1 MYDRVA
7 RAVRNVPGQEAEVRF
22 LQGDGFRDREMYQEA
37 MNAYLLPTKYRNLD
51 GPWTVEA
58 VDRIT
63 ALLNATGKMQ
73 HLPDLL
79 ADIFRRVPRPSTEG
93 SFAQRRGS
101 VWAQVGERYHR
112 SLVLN
117 GRTNEAQNV
126 RRQLD
131 TIVRVVP

>member
-58 VDRIT
+58 VNRIPQ
-63 ALLNATGKMQ
+63 LLNTTGKCSISPICSQ
-73 HLPDLL
+73 ISSVGSRGR
-79 ADIFRRVPRPSTEG
+79 ARRVVR
-93 SFAQRRGS
+93 ARCS
-101 VWAQVGERYHR
+101 VWAQVGGAVPSLAGPERPNQR
-112 SLVLN
+112 SPE
-117 GRTNEAQNV
+117 RAKA
-126 RRQLD
+126 LD